1 MGLRRAVEFVSII
14 VYGFLLDALCLYV
27 FSINFFSFSILEI
40 YVSSVSLLVTPVGDL
55 FFFFKE

>member
-1 MGLRRAVEFVSII
+1 MGLRRAVEFVSVI

-40 YVSSVSLLVTPVGDL
+40 YVFSVSLLVMPLGDL
-55 FFFFKE
+55 FFFKE